1 LWSNSLMPRTPI
13 DLSRGVSRSAGKRVS
28 DHLRSYTGDGERA
41 RSWRSCT
48 RRSSLSIGREK
59 ARLGRPTRS
68 WSCCTSPMPRTPMDL
83 SGGVSRSAGS
93 TSQTTYEPTIE
104 TVRGRVLGRA
114 ARDDTR
120 RVSDVAR
127 RDWVVPLAPGR
138 GSTRPC
144 LGRPCICAQ
153 ESVTVPACM

>member
-1 LWSNSLMPRTPI
+1 
-13 DLSRGVSRSAGKRVS
+13 
-28 DHLRSYTGDGERA
+28 
-41 RSWRSCT
+41 
-48 RRSSLSIGREK
+48 
-59 ARLGRPTRS
+59 
-68 WSCCTSPMPRTPMDL
+68 MPRTPMDL

-127 RDWVVPLAPGR
+127 RDWAVPLAPGR

-144 LGRPCICAQ
+144 LERPCICAQ
-153 ESVTVPACM
+153 ESVTVRACM